1 MEAIILFAT
10 FLTLIFTGVPLAF
23 AMALTTI
30 IFSLFVAHASY
41 SMEGI
46 FLTFLTGAESF
57 PLLAVPLFILA
68 GELINTGGIG
78 VRIIRFLTALVGR
91 LPGGLG
97 LVTVGA
103 SMVFAGISGSAVAD
117 TSAIGSI
124 MIPGMEKKGYPRTF
138 SSALVAAAGTIGVI
152 IPPSIPMVVY
162 AFIANVSLG
171 DLFLGGVVPGIFF
184 GGGMMILCVIIA
196 KKRGY
201 DIGDVQKA
209 SNKEILQGL
218 IECLPAFLMPVIIL
232 GGIFGGIFTPT
243 EAAAVAVVYGFV
255 VSMFHYRETK
265 WSDLPKIFKDSMIT
279 SGTVLLVIC
288 STTALTFIVTSE
300 NIPKII
306 TEFLLGITTQKWI
319 YLVII
324 NVFLLIVGMF
334 VDALSGLL
342 ISVPLLMTSAVTF
355 GVDPIH
361 LGVIMVCNLAIGLY
375 TPPVGVCL
383 FVAARIGK
391 VPIGAVVKELIPF
404 FAISLVVMLMV
415 TFIPDMSLWLVRM
428 FHGKI

>member
-1 MEAIILFAT
+1 MEAISLFAI
-10 FLTLIFTGVPLAF
+10 FLFLIFSGVPLAF
-23 AMALTTI
+23 SMALTTI
-30 IFSLFVAHASY
+30 IFSLFIAHASY
-41 SMEGI
+41 SLEGI
-46 FLTFLTGAESF
+46 FLTFLTGAEAF

-78 VRIIRFLTALVGR
+78 VRIIRFLTGLVGF

-117 TSAIGSI
+117 SSAIGSI
-124 MIPGMEKKGYPRTF
+124 MIPGMAQKGYTKRF
-138 SSALVAAAGTIGVI
+138 ASALVAAAGTIGVI

-171 DLFLGGVVPGIFF
+171 DLFLAGVVPGIFF
-184 GGGMMILCVIIA
+184 GVGMMMICVIIA
-196 KKRGY
+196 KRRGY
-201 DIGDVQKA
+201 DVGGERAPLNEVIKGM
-209 SNKEILQGL
+209 
-218 IECLPAFLMPVIIL
+218 IECLPAFLMPIIIL

-243 EAAAVAVVYGFV
+243 EAAAVAVIYGFV
-255 VSMFHYRETK
+255 VSMFLYKETK
-265 WSDLPKIFKDSMIT
+265 WSDLPRIFRESMVT

-306 TEFLLGITTQKWI
+306 TEFLLGLTSEKWV
-319 YLVII
+319 YLIII

-342 ISVPLLMTSAVTF
+342 ISVPLLMTSAVAF

-361 LGVIMVCNLAIGLY
+361 LGIIMVCNLAIGLY

-383 FVAARIGK
+383 FVSARIGK
-391 VPIGAVVKELIPF
+391 VPIGEVVKELIPF
-404 FAISLVVMLMV
+404 FAISLIVMMMV

-428 FHGKI
+428 FSTKV